1 MRIAVVGA
9 GAIGACFGAMLAE
22 AGCEVLLIAR
32 GAHLDAIRANGLTIR
47 RGDETRTRRLAA
59 SDKAVEI
66 GPVEVVLFCVK
77 LWSVEEAG
85 EASQSLISPNTMVV
99 PLQNGIDA
107 RDRLSPI
114 LGPQHLVGGIA
125 QISAVI
131 ESPGVVAQRSAFA
144 RIIVG
149 ELDGSVSERVRR
161 FIDACTRGEIDA
173 RVSDAINVELWQKF
187 VFIVGVS
194 GATAY
199 FRSTIGAVRSDPET
213 GRFLV
218 RLLEETVAVGHAA
231 GIALPP
237 DQVER
242 TMALIAGLPEGMH
255 GSMRDD
261 LERGMRLELPWLCG
275 RVAELGR
282 KHGLATPVNDTVVLG
297 LKLHR
302 DGRS

>member
-22 AGCEVLLIAR
+22 AGCEVSLIAR
-32 GAHLDAIRANGLTIR
+32 GAHLDAMRANGLTIR

-66 GPVEVVLFCVK
+66 GQVEVVLFCVK

-85 EASQSLISPNTMVV
+85 AASQSLISPDTMVV

-161 FIDACTRGEIDA
+161 FIDACTRGGIDA
-173 RVSDAINVELWQKF
+173 RVSDVIDVELWQKF

-199 FRSTIGAVRSDPET
+199 FRSTIGAVRSDPDT

-218 RLLEETVAVGHAA
+218 RLVEETVAVGHAE
-231 GIALPP
+231 GIALPS

-242 TMALIAGLPEGMH
+242 TMALIAGLPGGMH

-297 LKLHR
+297 LKLHS

>member
-1 MRIAVVGA
+1 M
-9 GAIGACFGAMLAE
+9 
-22 AGCEVLLIAR
+22 
-32 GAHLDAIRANGLTIR
+32 
-47 RGDETRTRRLAA
+47 
-59 SDKAVEI
+59 
-66 GPVEVVLFCVK
+66 EVVLFCVR

-131 ESPGVVAQRSAFA
+131 ESPGVVAQRSAFP

-161 FIDACTRGEIDA
+161 FIDACTRGGIDA
-173 RVSDAINVELWQKF
+173 RLSDVIDVELWQKF

-199 FRSTIGAVRSDPET
+199 FRSTIGAVGPIPIP
-213 GRFLV
+213 
-218 RLLEETVAVGHAA
+218 AA
-231 GIALPP
+231 
-237 DQVER
+237 
-242 TMALIAGLPEGMH
+242 
-255 GSMRDD
+255 S
-261 LERGMRLELPWLCG
+261 LCG
-275 RVAELGR
+275 SWRR
-282 KHGLATPVNDTVVLG
+282 
-297 LKLHR
+297 R
-302 DGRS
+302 WRSAMPQVSRCRQIRLSARWR

>member
-1 MRIAVVGA
+1 MRIAVVEA

-22 AGCEVLLIAR
+22 AGCEVSLIAR
-32 GAHLDAIRANGLTIR
+32 GAHLDAIRANGLT
-47 RGDETRTRRLAA
+47 
-59 SDKAVEI
+59 
-66 GPVEVVLFCVK
+66 
-77 LWSVEEAG
+77 
-85 EASQSLISPNTMVV
+85 
-99 PLQNGIDA
+99 
-107 RDRLSPI
+107 
-114 LGPQHLVGGIA
+114 
-125 QISAVI
+125 
-131 ESPGVVAQRSAFA
+131 
-144 RIIVG
+144 
-149 ELDGSVSERVRR
+149 
-161 FIDACTRGEIDA
+161 
-173 RVSDAINVELWQKF
+173 
-187 VFIVGVS
+187 
-194 GATAY
+194 
-199 FRSTIGAVRSDPET
+199 T

-218 RLLEETVAVGHAA
+218 RLVEETVAVGHAE

-297 LKLHR
+297 LKLHS